1 MLLLKQVLGEISVK
15 RSRHLAMSILLA
27 VFVGAMGGSC
37 AASQELNAICTVSV
51 GIDPERQS
59 SFAEDIEGY
68 AANNGLEY
76 VLRLEPRTRPTHRY
90 GLRNRRVEIT
100 GLNSFADEEFEFFFY
115 AIDDSAEAEANRACQ
130 GFRTFI
136 GTLAYAQTRPGAA
149 DSGPV
154 GNVR

>member
-1 MLLLKQVLGEISVK
+1 MTC
-15 RSRHLAMSILLA
+15 SRHPAMSILVA
-27 VFVGAMGGSC
+27 VFVSAMGGSC

-68 AANNGLEY
+68 AANSGLEY
-76 VLRLEPRTRPTHRY
+76 VLRLEPHISPTYRY
-90 GLRNRRVEIT
+90 GLRNRGVEIT
-100 GLNSFADEEFEFFFY
+100 GLNSFAHEEFKFFFY
-115 AIDDSAEAEANRACQ
+115 AKDDSAVAEANRACQ

-136 GTLAYAQTRPGAA
+136 GTLAYAQARSSEAN
-149 DSGPV
+149 SRPV